1 MTHAE
6 RKALREKHFFWKE
19 GECNYDGELYP
30 CDVIKVLDYLDIVD
44 PMPQEQAREIN
55 WAGGK

>member
-6 RKALREKHFFWKE
+6 RKALREKHFLWKE
-19 GECNYDGELYP
+19 RECNYDGNPYP
-30 CDVIKVLDYLDIVD
+30 CDAIRVLDYLDAVE
-44 PMPQEQAREIN
+44 PMPQGEVQEIN